1 MFDGWN
7 NEEEDE
13 VGALSVEALK
23 GKFNL
28 EVWFYYLRLN
38 FAGVEN
44 KFGVSLASS
53 FAGVENKFGVS
64 LASSFAGFENKLGF
78 TFKDIFY

>member
-53 FAGVENKFGVS
+53 FAG
-64 LASSFAGFENKLGF
+64 FENKLGF
-78 TFKDIFY
+78 TFKGIFY